1 MSVRRICVAWA
12 VSALLFLFTAALA
25 VHSESAAQVVTL
37 NYVENDSRYQTA
49 QPCRALGGTVVTL
62 NAQEVCSG
70 IDKND
75 TFCIVG
81 SDDAFPCRGLYKH
94 VVQCNSEFSRP
105 ALNSFF
111 CGESCSEQIHEF
123 PRGASCVF
131 DIPENAIVTMGVT
144 VAANITV
151 IAPAN
156 IAKILAAD
164 RRALNLNPLATMD
177 LTFEGAEMG
186 DMRMTVGQVLIL
198 PEFDEAGEAA
208 FRVVT
213 TIWQDGG
220 NVVVRSRQAALAEV
234 ITDGEFV
241 ATIDLTS
248 PPSAARRGAADGAS
262 PATGRG
268 ESAGCAPA
276 GILNEE
282 IDRSFPSG
290 GALSG
295 CGSFG
300 AKARSTIRLRG
311 GRLERLDFGGSASA
325 ELFAN
330 IAGNAKGEVSRDLI
344 KKPGQVIFK
353 FSIPVPYTPVKIP
366 MYIYVNS
373 DIKAVAKVSVDV
385 GAKYRATAAFDVNY
399 DRQNGLGATP
409 SYNGSWTAVNTV
421 VSTLGGSFEV
431 SSDFLRFEVVP
442 FLSPAFRKRSGD
454 RFDLG
459 LNVVPV
465 AGKLSLTVKA
475 VSESFR
481 RCQGSPWSLTAG
493 VRGYADLHLRLWDF
507 VAEASPPLTFYDK
520 ERAIAEGDESLEGAP
535 PPTGTETEQWLRE
548 NSVWGGKLD
557 VSVRVSPV
565 EQVGNR
571 SHLQAAAHVSD
582 FEAACWLIANDA
594 GTEAKDDRGWTPLH
608 EAAWHNAS
616 LVAAALIAAGA
627 EVEVTSDDSR
637 TPLHNAAWENSAAVA
652 SILIANGADVNV
664 KNSYSWTPLHWAA
677 WNNAP
682 DAAKALINGGADV
695 NVKGNND
702 WTPLHETAKRSTPE
716 VTRILLE
723 GGADADAT
731 DEGGQTPLYSAAFFN
746 STVVMSLLISH
757 GADIH
762 AKRPGHGGTP
772 LHVAAEGD
780 ALQAAE
786 LLIASGARIDEPD
799 NNGETPLHWA
809 AQENAMAVA
818 KVLIDNGAAVN
829 AKDDDGETPLHY
841 AARKNA
847 AEVAKMLIAKGAEV
861 NVENTPSCGYVP
873 TSPLDDAVCENS
885 DVAALIR
892 SNSGRHG
899 RCWRTADHVII
910 WHEESGDRVVI
921 NKGQDNEY
929 TITRGDE
936 SCGVVYTPNEH
947 GNHPCNRHCSLELQ

>member
-1 MSVRRICVAWA
+1 MSARRNCGVWA
-12 VSALLFLFTAALA
+12 FSALLFLFTAALA

-49 QPCRALGGTVVTL
+49 QPCRALGGIVVTL

-81 SDDAFPCRGLYKH
+81 SDDAFPCAGLYKH
-94 VVQCNSEFSRP
+94 VVQCNSEFSRL
-105 ALNSFF
+105 ALNPFF
-111 CGESCSEQIHEF
+111 CGEACSEQIHEF
-123 PRGASCVF
+123 PRGAFCVF
-131 DIPENAIVTMGVT
+131 DIPENIVGTTGVT

-156 IAKILAAD
+156 IAKILATD
-164 RRALNLNPLATMD
+164 RRALNLNPLDTMD

-186 DMRMTVGQVLIL
+186 DMQMTVGQVLIL

-213 TIWQDGG
+213 TMRQDGG

-241 ATIDLTS
+241 AEIDLTS
-248 PPSAARRGAADGAS
+248 PPSAARRGAADGDS
-262 PATGRG
+262 PAAERG
-268 ESAGCAPA
+268 ESAGCAAA

-300 AKARSTIRLRG
+300 AEARSTIRLRG
-311 GRLERLDFGGSASA
+311 GRLERLGFGGSASA

-373 DIKAVAKVSVDV
+373 DIKAAAKVSVDV

-399 DRQNGLGATP
+399 DRQNRLRATS

-507 VAEASPPLTFYDK
+507 YAVSSPSPLTFYDK
-520 ERAIAEGDESLEGAP
+520 ERVVAEGDESSESLRGTP
-535 PPTGTETEQWLRE
+535 LPTGMV
-548 NSVWGGKLD
+548 NLD
-557 VSVRVSPV
+557 EAVAI
-565 EQVGNR
+565 G
-571 SHLQAAAHVSD
+571 D
-582 FEAACWLIANDA
+582 FKVACW
-594 GTEAKDDRGWTPLH
+594 
-608 EAAWHNAS
+608 
-616 LVAAALIAAGA
+616 
-627 EVEVTSDDSR
+627 
-637 TPLHNAAWENSAAVA
+637 
-652 SILIANGADVNV
+652 LIANGADVNAKDEDGNTILGGAV
-664 KNSYSWTPLHWAA
+664 NVNRAEIERLLIARLLIASGADVNAKAENGNTILHWAA
-677 WNNAP
+677 SVSPPEIVKLLIANGAEVNAKDEDDRTPLHEATVNNFHAAEVARLLIANGADV
-682 DAAKALINGGADV
+682 DAKGKTGWTPLILAVNNNSVEVAKVLLENGADV
-695 NVKGNND
+695 NVKYLRHTTIGLTFDD
-702 WTPLHETAKRSTPE
+702 WTPLDEANLWEHNEMQD
-716 VTRILLE
+716 IL
-723 GGADADAT
+723 
-731 DEGGQTPLYSAAFFN
+731 Q
-746 STVVMSLLISH
+746 SH
-757 GADIH
+757 GGRCNRYCSVI
-762 AKRPGHGGTP
+762 
-772 LHVAAEGD
+772 
-780 ALQAAE
+780 
-786 LLIASGARIDEPD
+786 
-799 NNGETPLHWA
+799 
-809 AQENAMAVA
+809 
-818 KVLIDNGAAVN
+818 
-829 AKDDDGETPLHY
+829 
-841 AARKNA
+841 
-847 AEVAKMLIAKGAEV
+847 
-861 NVENTPSCGYVP
+861 PSTYFP
-873 TSPLDDAVCENS
+873 RESLP
-885 DVAALIR
+885 
-892 SNSGRHG
+892 NSGEEEAADKSIGAGSGGSRGNG
-899 RCWRTADHVII
+899 RAA
-910 WHEESGDRVVI
+910 
-921 NKGQDNEY
+921 
-929 TITRGDE
+929 
-936 SCGVVYTPNEH
+936 P
-947 GNHPCNRHCSLELQ
+947 

>member
-1 MSVRRICVAWA
+1 MSARRNCGVWA

-25 VHSESAAQVVTL
+25 AHSESAAQVVTL

-81 SDDAFPCRGLYKH
+81 SDDAFPCAGLYKH
-94 VVQCNSEFSRP
+94 VVQCNSEFSRL
-105 ALNSFF
+105 ALNPFF
-111 CGESCSEQIHEF
+111 CGEACSEQIHEF

-131 DIPENAIVTMGVT
+131 DIPENAVVTMGVT

-186 DMRMTVGQVLIL
+186 DMQMTVGQVLIL

-208 FRVVT
+208 FRIVT
-213 TIWQDGG
+213 TMRQDGE

-262 PATGRG
+262 PAAGRG
-268 ESAGCAPA
+268 ESAGCAAA

-300 AKARSTIRLRG
+300 AEARSTIRLRG
-311 GRLERLDFGGSASA
+311 GRLERLGFGGSASA

-373 DIKAVAKVSVDV
+373 DIKAAAKVSVDV

-399 DRQNGLGATP
+399 DRRNGLGATP
-409 SYNGSWTAVNTV
+409 SYNDSWTAVNTV

-475 VSESFR
+475 ASER
-481 RCQGSPWSLTAG
+481 GCGGPPWSLTAG

-507 VAEASPPLTFYDK
+507 VAEASPQLTFYDK
-520 ERAIAEGDESLEGAP
+520 ERAIAEGDESSESLRGTP
-535 PPTGTETEQWLRE
+535 PPTGTATEQWLRE

-557 VSVRVSPV
+557 VNVRVSLV
-565 EQVGNR
+565 GQVGNR
-571 SHLQAAAHVSD
+571 SHLHVAALTND
-582 FEAACWLIANDA
+582 METACWLIANGA
-594 GTEAKDDRGWTPLH
+594 EVNAKNNFGWTPLH
-608 EAAWHNAS
+608 YAAQGK
-616 LVAAALIAAGA
+616 AAAAAKTLIDSGA
-627 EVEVTSDDSR
+627 EV
-637 TPLHNAAWENSAAVA
+637 NA
-652 SILIANGADVNV
+652 
-664 KNSYSWTPLHWAA
+664 KNEGGWTPLHWAA
-677 WNNAP
+677 VLNA
-682 DAAKALINGGADV
+682 AEVAKLLIDSGAEV
-695 NVKGNND
+695 NAKENFG
-702 WTPLHETAKRSTPE
+702 WTPLDYAAQGNAAEVAKTLIDSGAE
-716 VTRILLE
+716 VNAKNDD
-723 GGADADAT
+723 GY
-731 DEGGQTPLYSAAFFN
+731 TPLDYAAN
-746 STVVMSLLISH
+746 T
-757 GADIH
+757 
-762 AKRPGHGGTP
+762 
-772 LHVAAEGD
+772 
-780 ALQAAE
+780 
-786 LLIASGARIDEPD
+786 
-799 NNGETPLHWA
+799 
-809 AQENAMAVA
+809 NATEVA
-818 KVLIDNGAAVN
+818 KVLIDNGAEVN
-829 AKDDDGETPLHY
+829 AKNRFGQTPLY
-841 AARKNA
+841 AAARGNA
-847 AEVAKMLIAKGAEV
+847 AEVAKLLIDNGADVNAKTEFGTTPLHRAAYYNAAEVAKLLIANGADVNAKDKSGETPLHRAACYNAAEVAKLLIANGAEV
-861 NVENTPSCGYVP
+861 NAKDNRGWT
-873 TSPLDDAVCENS
+873 PLDRAIGEKHS
-885 DVAALIR
+885 AMQSLLR
-892 SNSGRHG
+892 EHGG
-899 RCWRTADHVII
+899 RC
-910 WHEESGDRVVI
+910 
-921 NKGQDNEY
+921 NNY
-929 TITRGDE
+929 
-936 SCGVVYTPNEH
+936 C
-947 GNHPCNRHCSLELQ
+947 

>member
-1 MSVRRICVAWA
+1 MSARRNCGVWA
-12 VSALLFLFTAALA
+12 FSALLFLFTAALA
-25 VHSESAAQVVTL
+25 AHSESAAQVVTL
-37 NYVENDSRYQTA
+37 DYVENDPLYETA
-49 QPCRALGGTVVTL
+49 QPCRALGGIVVTL

-81 SDDAFPCRGLYKH
+81 SDDAFPCAGLYKH
-94 VVQCNSEFSRP
+94 VVQCNSEFSRL
-105 ALNSFF
+105 ALNPFF
-111 CGESCSEQIHEF
+111 CGEACSEQIHEF

-131 DIPENAIVTMGVT
+131 DIPENIVGTTGVT

-156 IAKILAAD
+156 IAKILATD

-186 DMRMTVGQVLIL
+186 DMQMTVGQVLIL

-213 TIWQDGG
+213 TIRQDGG

-248 PPSAARRGAADGAS
+248 PPSAARRGAADGSS
-262 PATGRG
+262 PAAGRG
-268 ESAGCAPA
+268 ESAGCAAA

-300 AKARSTIRLRG
+300 AEARSTIRLRG
-311 GRLERLDFGGSASA
+311 GRLERLGFGGSASA

-373 DIKAVAKVSVDV
+373 DIKAAAKVSVDV

-399 DRQNGLGATP
+399 DRRNGLGATP
-409 SYNGSWTAVNTV
+409 SYNDSWTAVNTV

-475 VSESFR
+475 ASER
-481 RCQGSPWSLTAG
+481 GCGGPPWSLTAG

-507 VAEASPPLTFYDK
+507 VAESSPPLTFYDK
-520 ERAIAEGDESLEGAP
+520 ERAIAEGGESLEGAP

-594 GTEAKDDRGWTPLH
+594 STEAKDDRGWTPLH

-652 SILIANGADVNV
+652 SILIANGAEVNV
-664 KNSYSWTPLHWAA
+664 KNRYSWTPLHWAA

-731 DEGGQTPLYSAAFFN
+731 DEGG
-746 STVVMSLLISH
+746 
-757 GADIH
+757 
-762 AKRPGHGGTP
+762 RTP
-772 LHVAAEGD
+772 LHRAA
-780 ALQAAE
+780 
-786 LLIASGARIDEPD
+786 S
-799 NNGETPLHWA
+799 NN
-809 AQENAMAVA
+809 NRVAVA
-818 KVLIDNGAAVN
+818 KLLIDNGAAVN
-829 AKDDDGETPLHY
+829 AKDEDGDTPLHR
-841 AARKNA
+841 AAIFNA
-847 AEVAKMLIAKGAEV
+847 AEVAKLLIDNGAAVNAKDKNGW
-861 NVENTPSCGYVP
+861 T
-873 TSPLDDAVCENS
+873 PLDRAILFAQEYGAMQS
-885 DVAALIR
+885 LLR
-892 SNSGRHG
+892 QHGG
-899 RCWRTADHVII
+899 RCHR
-910 WHEESGDRVVI
+910 
-921 NKGQDNEY
+921 
-929 TITRGDE
+929 RGLKHLG
-936 SCGVVYTPNEH
+936 C
-947 GNHPCNRHCSLELQ
+947 